1 MTEDLNT
8 LVALFLEINGP
19 WHFISAIEIQR
30 LVIFDIN
37 YLQEKV
43 MDHKKERHPQY

>member
-30 LVIFDIN
+30 LVIF
-37 YLQEKV
+37 
-43 MDHKKERHPQY
+43 